1 MSMEQIQKQHQEGL
15 AKLGVLYSQ
24 KESIESQIK
33 NLKEQLLQLEAI
45 QSYAASSQPE
55 PTATSEAPG
64 EGE

>member
-1 MSMEQIQKQHQEGL
+1 MSMEQLQKQHQEGL

-45 QSYAASSQPE
+45 QSHAASSQPA